1 MRLAVAIMVYS
12 VLLGG
17 GGGEEN
23 GDDVVA
29 WL

>member
-17 GGGEEN
+17 GGEEN